1 MRRLRTTAC
10 GKFET
15 LEKYVFEH
23 GEQDATSPEFSAGP
37 LHPKKCI
44 SSPYEEEIK
53 HVLKHYSNLPSCS
66 LEHLQKRNTSMEY
79 HIQMH
84 SHLTNLI
91 IYI

>member
-1 MRRLRTTAC
+1 MEYHIQIHSHLTNLIIYIYINNALESLVRRLRTTAG

-44 SSPYEEEIK
+44 SSP
-53 HVLKHYSNLPSCS
+53 
-66 LEHLQKRNTSMEY
+66 
-79 HIQMH
+79 
-84 SHLTNLI
+84 
-91 IYI
+91 